1 MSRIMNNEE
10 IVQHRTLQYIVFIF
24 SIVFIFV
31 LSNGYYNLLVT
42 KNQPVAFFAAIAL
55 AGLAWSLAKFIGSSK
70 DKIKGNIPLFVLLLI
85 LSAVGVFNSLMIN
98 LEGKRIYLEA
108 IESSQSTFKE
118 LNLTTKKLLK
128 NPDIEAKKNRVDS
141 LMASFTAEL
150 KNPQNCGQGPVAK
163 ELASQ
168 LKSELDGFEIL
179 SGPANGPANCKN
191 IDRIIGAYRKTVD
204 DLLINSKEY
213 TKGNYKE
220 TSALSNEVEI
230 VEKNAQDQLN
240 KLKADVNNGD
250 NGNILIHARNN
261 LEDVASKYQVIAQKV
276 SAISNDPKIPQRSL
290 DLNSVRNLGEWSQII
305 NLIIS
310 RKNELSTYVYL
321 SLALFFDWILIYLF
335 ASLSDLKRALPNKR
349 SAQKTTN
356 ISTPW

>member
-1 MSRIMNNEE
+1 
-10 IVQHRTLQYIVFIF
+10 
-24 SIVFIFV
+24 
-31 LSNGYYNLLVT
+31 
-42 KNQPVAFFAAIAL
+42 
-55 AGLAWSLAKFIGSSK
+55 
-70 DKIKGNIPLFVLLLI
+70 
-85 LSAVGVFNSLMIN
+85 
-98 LEGKRIYLEA
+98 
-108 IESSQSTFKE
+108 
-118 LNLTTKKLLK
+118 
-128 NPDIEAKKNRVDS
+128 
-141 LMASFTAEL
+141 
-150 KNPQNCGQGPVAK
+150 
-163 ELASQ
+163 
-168 LKSELDGFEIL
+168 
-179 SGPANGPANCKN
+179 
-191 IDRIIGAYRKTVD
+191 VD